1 MNDKPEMKLVPVEP
15 TDEMLDDAYAEDE
28 IYSHVASPDD
38 IYKAMTKDAPT
49 VQEVDLE
56 LLHQNPKLTDAN
68 YDYQC
73 GFLDAIIEFKKYGK
87 IYAVK

>member
-49 VQEVDLE
+49 VQEVDLDSKYKPRIDPV
-56 LLHQNPKLTDAN
+56 LYGLASCKFNQGYNQALAV
-68 YDYQC
+68 
-73 GFLDAIIEFKKYGK
+73 FLF
-87 IYAVK
+87 